1 MNSDYSKI
9 NKSTFLSSFKISDFF
24 WLLLFNLL
32 IFQGPIQSATGFS
45 YIDECVTVA
54 AFISYVCSNLVGMN
68 GNKEDFGVW
77 AKRCIVLLG
86 LFVIAGLISN
96 AFSGVDAAF
105 TAISIDFFTCI
116 KYPVCFICFVLYF
129 RDNHC
134 LYDVILSEIKLLL
147 VAFLIFG
154 VLNIFFSIGDF
165 GADDPRF
172 GFKRSFQFV
181 FGHPEGLV
189 FVCVGFLLIL
199 VHDYARNRTWL
210 LISLF
215 VICLT
220 LRTKGIA
227 FVGVALLLLFTWGH
241 RGRLRLSHVL
251 LGLLSAVLIGWD
263 QFQSYYQ
270 GSGYA
275 RNELTRVAFVLAN
288 KYFPLGTGFAT
299 FGSNITGDPKYYSSL
314 YYQYRLNTVWG
325 LYPGEASFL
334 SDVFW
339 PTVMAQFGWVGLFVY
354 VVMLGCLIVFA
365 YKKASSPGHRLSVI
379 LSFVFLLISSTAES
393 AFFNPYAVFLAFCL
407 ALTLKIP
414 VKSSC

>member
-1 MNSDYSKI
+1 MNSNYRRL
-9 NKSTFLSSFKISDFF
+9 NQTTFLSSYKITDVF

-54 AFISYVCSNLVGMN
+54 AFISYVCGNLVGMN
-68 GNKEDFGVW
+68 GNKEDFGIW

-129 RDNHC
+129 RDKHC
-134 LYDVILSEIKLLL
+134 LHDVILSEIKLLL
-147 VAFLIFG
+147 VAFLVFG

-199 VHDYARNRTWL
+199 VRDYTRNRTWL

-227 FVGVALLLLFTWGH
+227 FVGVALLLLFTWGY

-251 LGLLSAVLIGWD
+251 LGLLSAILIGWD
-263 QFQSYYQ
+263 QFQFYYQ

-275 RNELTRVAFVLAN
+275 RNELTRVAFILAN

-354 VVMLGCLIVFA
+354 VAMLGCLIVFA
-365 YKKASSPGHRLSVI
+365 YKMASSPGHRLSVV

-407 ALTLKIP
+407 ALTLKVP

>member
-1 MNSDYSKI
+1 MNSNYRRI
-9 NKSTFLSSFKISDFF
+9 NQTTFLSSYKITDVF

-54 AFISYVCSNLVGMN
+54 AFISYVCSSLVGMN
-68 GNKEDFGVW
+68 GNKEEFGIW

-105 TAISIDFFTCI
+105 IAISIDFFTCI

-134 LYDVILSEIKLLL
+134 LLDVILSEIKLLL

-199 VHDYARNRTWL
+199 VRDFARNRTWL

-227 FVGVALLLLFTWGH
+227 FVGVALLLFFTWGH

-354 VVMLGCLIVFA
+354 VAMLGCLIVFA
-365 YKKASSPGHRLSVI
+365 YKMASSPGHRLSVI
-379 LSFVFLLISSTAES
+379 LSFAFLLISSTAES
-393 AFFNPYAVFLAFCL
+393 AFFNPYSVFLAFCL
-407 ALTLKIP
+407 ALTLKVP